1 MLAFVTKQ
9 LGSLLAVAIGVSLA
23 SALLAVF
30 LLGMVSQSRGGLLLP
45 FNFAI
50 YFAVWCIF
58 IVVSNASSA
67 VLSRHG
73 ARAVYHVRMSLIR
86 RILATPYD
94 KLDQAGTS
102 RLYNVLTTDVSN
114 IANTLSELPT
124 FMFNAVLLVCCLS
137 YLAILSWRMFAV
149 LAVGVAF
156 TFVVSKYLIGNLS
169 RHARRMRER
178 QDEMFETYKGMLEG
192 AAQLEV
198 DAARRSLY
206 YERELDAS
214 AAQLRQHEQSFRFF
228 WDLNRTTTA
237 ALVLLL
243 LGSLIE
249 ASRWLHAAAVVTSFM
264 LLITYC
270 TGPFATVL
278 NLLQLFAQSKVS
290 LRKIESLQIGS
301 DQPLPQLQTGRLPWQ
316 RIRLSGVE
324 FAYPGAGADE
334 RFVLGPLDLE
344 VARGEVVF
352 ITGGNGSGKST
363 LLKLLLGLHEPAGG
377 HVFLDEMRVED
388 VASRHLYQSL
398 FSIVLSEFHLFRQV
412 LGPDGTVAEDVE
424 LARLLE
430 MFNMGS
436 MVESSDGYLSTVQL
450 SQGQRKRL
458 ALLSALA
465 RDKDIYVLDEWAADQ
480 DPHYRKVFYHQ
491 IIPWM
496 RGRGKT
502 VIAVTHDDRY
512 FDVADR
518 CVEFEMG
525 RIRNDTRFTRVERVR
540 DGVAVSTLA
549 VGLSRVGSE

>member
-1 MLAFVTKQ
+1 MLAFVTRQ
-9 LGSLLAVAIGVSLA
+9 LGALLAVAVAVSLA

-30 LLGMVSQSRGGLLLP
+30 LLGTVSQARGGALLS

-50 YFAVWCIF
+50 YLVVWGAF
-58 IVVSNASSA
+58 IVISNASSA
-67 VLSRHG
+67 VLSRHS
-73 ARAVYHVRMSLIR
+73 ARAVYDVRMSLVR

-94 KLDQAGTS
+94 KLEQAGTS
-102 RLYNVLTTDVSN
+102 RLYSVLTTDVAN

-124 FMFNAVLLVCCLS
+124 FMFNAVLLICSLS

-149 LAVGVAF
+149 LAVGVAV
-156 TFVVSKYLIGNLS
+156 TFMTSKYLIANLS
-169 RHARRMRER
+169 RHARSMRER

-198 DAARRSLY
+198 DAGRRAIFY
-206 YERELDAS
+206 RRELDA
-214 AAQLRQHEQSFRFF
+214 AAVQLRGHEQNFRFF

-249 ASRWLHAAAVVTSFM
+249 ASRWLQAGAVVTSFM

-290 LRKIESLQIGS
+290 LRKIEALQIGA
-301 DQPLPQLQTGRLPWQ
+301 DQPPAPLATGVSQWQ
-316 RIRLSGVE
+316 RIRLASVE
-324 FAYPGAGADE
+324 FAYPGSGVDE

-377 HVFLDEMRVED
+377 RIFMDDRPVED
-388 VASRHLYQSL
+388 PPSRHAYQSL

-412 LGPDGTVAEDVE
+412 LGRDGTPATDAE
-424 LARLLE
+424 LAQLLE
-430 MFNMGS
+430 MFNMTS
-436 MVESSDGYLSTVQL
+436 VVESRDGYLSTVQL

-458 ALLSALA
+458 ALVSALA
-465 RDKDIYVLDEWAADQ
+465 QDKEIYVLDEWAADQ
-480 DPHYRKVFYHQ
+480 DPHYRKVFYHK

-496 RGRGKT
+496 RSKGKT

-518 CVEFEMG
+518 CVELEMG
-525 RIRNDTRFTRVERVR
+525 RIRNNNDVVRPVRTRDE
-540 DGVAVSTLA
+540 A
-549 VGLSRVGSE
+549 GLSLVKK